1 MIKELEKRDGKCKL
15 FNSQVN
21 FRLSPEK
28 RDGERKPFNS
38 QINFR
43 LSAVNLKQKTA
54 VPYVGRGVDISKYGL
69 GLITEVHLEK
79 GDILQVLLPTT
90 ADTTIP
96 AFAVVRWSGP
106 FNSFMVGLQ
115 FLG

>member
-1 MIKELEKRDGKCKL
+1 MIKG
-15 FNSQVN
+15 
-21 FRLSPEK
+21 PEK

-69 GLITEVHLEK
+69 GLITEVHLER
-79 GDILQVLLPTT
+79 GDILQVLLPAIGDITL
-90 ADTTIP
+90 P
-96 AFAVVRWSGP
+96 VFAEVRWLVP
-106 FNSFMVGLQ
+106 FNSFRVGLQ